1 MLLKGSTASAALA
14 RPDPAIRLYVLG
26 GEDEAGSRAM
36 QADLAKAMGPDA
48 ERIDFTPAKLK
59 EDPAA
64 LADEAASMSL
74 FGGRRWISVTIF
86 SGGGD
91 ELVAAAEN
99 LLDAPAAGN
108 PTVIIG
114 ASLTARS
121 KLVKLAEKHP
131 AAVGVISYLPDLRDA
146 DRLIEGLAK
155 PLGLRVDHDV
165 ALALFA
171 ATGGD
176 RALMA
181 REVEKLALYCDADPS
196 SPRSAD
202 IGDWHAIGADLPEE
216 DVGAAVNVVLGGQL
230 NELPGQFA
238 KLAATGVAD
247 IPLIR
252 AIARRALQLAELR
265 TAVDGG
271 RSVTQVIEAA
281 GKAIFWKERSA
292 IAAQLSRWDSPRL
305 ARLIE
310 RLHRLEREM
319 KAPDNA
325 GDVLLRAGLL
335 DIARVAASGG
345 RAIRS

>member
-1 MLLKGSTASAALA
+1 MLLKGNAANSALA

-36 QADLAKAMGPDA
+36 QADLARAMGADA

-59 EDPAA
+59 DDPAA
-64 LADEAASMSL
+64 LADEAASMGL

-108 PTVIIG
+108 PAVIIG

-121 KLVKLAEKHP
+121 KLMKLAEKHP
-131 AAVGVISYLPDLRDA
+131 AAVGVISYLPDLKDA
-146 DRLIEGLAK
+146 DRLVEVLAK

-165 ALALFA
+165 ALALFEA
-171 ATGGD
+171 SGGD
-176 RALMA
+176 RAVMA
-181 REVEKLALYCDADPS
+181 REIEKLALYCDADPAA
-196 SPRSAD
+196 PRAAD
-202 IGDWHAIGADLPEE
+202 LGDWRAIGADLPEE
-216 DVGAAVNVVLGGQL
+216 DMAATVNAVLGGQL
-230 NELPGQFA
+230 GELPEVFA
-238 KLAATGVAD
+238 TLEATSA

-252 AIARRALQLAELR
+252 ALARRALQLAELR
-265 TAVDGG
+265 VAVEGG
-271 RSVTQVIEAA
+271 RSVGQVIDGA
-281 GKAIFWKERSA
+281 GKAIFWKEKAA
-292 IAAQLSRWDSPRL
+292 IAMQLSRWDAPRL
-305 ARLIE
+305 ARLVE
-310 RLHRLEREM
+310 RLHGLEREM

-325 GDVLLRAGLL
+325 GEILLRAGLL
-335 DIARVAASGG
+335 DIARVAASGA